1 MDISQKGLDL
11 IKEFEG
17 LRLKPYR
24 DVAGVPTIGWGS
36 TYYRDNKKVTMND
49 NPITEDEANS
59 LLAYIANKDFGSFIN
74 KVVKVELNQNQF
86 DALVSFAYNL
96 GNGNLQ
102 NSTLLK
108 KINSGDFI
116 GASNEF
122 IKWNKVGKTELAGLT
137 KRREKEKK
145 LFLS

>member
-1 MDISQKGLDL
+1 MNVSQKGLDL

-17 LRLKPYR
+17 FSSKPYKCS
-24 DVAGVPTIGWGS
+24 AGVSSIGYGS
-36 TYYRDNKKVTMND
+36 TYYRDNKKVTMSD
-49 NPITEDEANS
+49 KPITEDEANS

-108 KINSGDFI
+108 KINQGDFI

-122 IKWNKVGKTELAGLT
+122 IKWNKVGKKELVGLT

>member
-1 MDISQKGLDL
+1 MKISENGIEL
-11 IKEFEG
+11 IKQFEG
-17 LRLKPYR
+17 LSLKPYL
-24 DVAGVPTIGWGS
+24 DSVNIPTIGYGN
-36 TYYRDNKKVTMND
+36 TYYPTREKVTMSD
-49 NPITEDEANS
+49 TPITKEYATE
-59 LLAYIANKDFGSFIN
+59 LLSYTAQKDFGSFIN
-74 KVVKVELNQNQF
+74 KVVKVKLNQNQF

-108 KINSGDFI
+108 KVNSGDFI

-122 IKWNKVGKTELAGLT
+122 IKWNKVGKKELAGLT